1 MQPADQALNSPTTRS
16 PPMPLASSPPDSAP
30 ATPRAAPTPP
40 QRVESTMQLEIALIR
55 HLARSRR
62 QGDLMALLWIEV
74 ELLTHLGPAPDGGM
88 REAVAQALGARLQ
101 HRVRRTDLVFQVG
114 DTGFAVLLDADKAG
128 AELVEK
134 RLSEQL
140 RGPYGMGR
148 SQAHVHIS
156 IGLAI
161 SSEACRQGSGLVQC
175 AMDDVYTNRPTPPA
189 PAPLAVADAANSV

>member
-1 MQPADQALNSPTTRS
+1 
-16 PPMPLASSPPDSAP
+16 
-30 ATPRAAPTPP
+30 
-40 QRVESTMQLEIALIR
+40 
-55 HLARSRR
+55 
-62 QGDLMALLWIEV
+62 
-74 ELLTHLGPAPDGGM
+74 
-88 REAVAQALGARLQ
+88 
-101 HRVRRTDLVFQVG
+101 QVG
-114 DTGFAVLLDADKAG
+114 DTCFAVLLDADKAG

-175 AMDDVYTNRPTPPA
+175 AMDDVYTHRPTPP
-189 PAPLAVADAANSV
+189 

>member
-1 MQPADQALNSPTTRS
+1 
-16 PPMPLASSPPDSAP
+16 MPLASSTPDSAP
-30 ATPRAAPTPP
+30 PTPRAEAPLP

-74 ELLTHLGPAPDGGM
+74 EMLSHVGAAPDGGM
-88 REAVAQALGARLQ
+88 REAVAQALGARLL

-114 DTGFAVLLDADKAG
+114 DTGFAVLLDTDKAG

-134 RLSEQL
+134 RLFEQL

-148 SQAHVHIS
+148 SLANVHIS

-161 SSEACRQGSGLVQC
+161 SSDAQRQGSGLLQS
-175 AMDDVYTNRPTPPA
+175 AIDDIYVRRPTPSA
-189 PAPLAVADAANSV
+189 PAPLLATDAANSV